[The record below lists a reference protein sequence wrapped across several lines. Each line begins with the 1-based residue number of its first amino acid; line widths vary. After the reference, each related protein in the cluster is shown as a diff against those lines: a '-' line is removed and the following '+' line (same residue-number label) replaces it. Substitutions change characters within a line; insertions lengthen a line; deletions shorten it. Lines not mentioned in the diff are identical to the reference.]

1 MELLKEKIRDTALL
15 LDGGIVKVD
24 MFLNHQL
31 DTALLYE
38 MGKEFRKLFPSDKI
52 TKILTY
58 TQEASLC
65 VK

>member
-38 MGKEFRKLFPSDKI
+38 MGKEFKKRFPSDKI
-52 TKILTY
+52 TKILT
-58 TQEASLC
+58 A
-65 VK
+65 